1 MQSPR
6 PRSLGL
12 LRGEVVK
19 QAENNGTAMPT
30 LPRLSVN
37 SQSPNNCQ
45 GFILHRSLLPLHR
58 FSLRRGVSLSVCLCR
73 NAENATWATVDHCP
87 SEQRCRLLWTD
98 RWFNFRISLLPLSS
112 FSFECNSRKADQTAK
127 NFVLYALDIAKHW
140 WALMHMICRC
150 HILGL
155 QVTTT
160 CKDFDV
166 SKLG

>member
-30 LPRLSVN
+30 LPRLRPKQLSRRC
-37 SQSPNNCQ
+37 STPSP
-45 GFILHRSLLPLHR
+45 FHRSFRCIGSDYASPQAMQKTRPGLLLITVLAINVAVCYGQTGGSIFEYR
-58 FSLRRGVSLSVCLCR
+58 SSLFRHSAL
-73 NAENATWATVDHCP
+73 NAIHA
-87 SEQRCRLLWTD
+87 
-98 RWFNFRISLLPLSS
+98 
-112 FSFECNSRKADQTAK
+112 KQTAK

-160 CKDFDV
+160 FARI
-166 SKLG
+166 LT